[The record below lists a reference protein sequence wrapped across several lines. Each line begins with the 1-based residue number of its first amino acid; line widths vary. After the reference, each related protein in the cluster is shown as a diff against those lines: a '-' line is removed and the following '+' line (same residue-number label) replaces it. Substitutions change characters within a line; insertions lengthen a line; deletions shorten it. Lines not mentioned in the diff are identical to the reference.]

1 VTAADLQR
9 EPAWLPLLQSLA
21 GDGRATCLL
30 VGQPGAPLLWVTTE
44 RLPQLRAVHPGAREE
59 PIVTVPAEFAAEAW
73 SREEALRELVRSRLT
88 ALGPVTAAAIAAPL
102 GAAES
107 DVALALLALQQEGYV
122 LGGRFSPD
130 SAGDEWCERHL
141 LARIHRYTLRR
152 LRREIE
158 PVERRDFARFLFDWQ
173 HLGPDTRVEG
183 PDALA
188 AILGQLEGFEAPA
201 AAWEA
206 ELLPARVGDYAIAW
220 LDDLCSAG
228 RTQWLRLRPD
238 ARRGER
244 ATAEDDAA
252 SGGGAGH
259 SLRATPLLLLPR
271 RH

>member
-1 VTAADLQR
+1 
-9 EPAWLPLLQSLA
+9 
-21 GDGRATCLL
+21 
-30 VGQPGAPLLWVTTE
+30 
-44 RLPQLRAVHPGAREE
+44 
-59 PIVTVPAEFAAEAW
+59 
-73 SREEALRELVRSRLT
+73 
-88 ALGPVTAAAIAAPL
+88 
-102 GAAES
+102 
-107 DVALALLALQQEGYV
+107 
-122 LGGRFSPD
+122 
-130 SAGDEWCERHL
+130 EWCERHL

-206 ELLPARVGDYAIAW
+206 ELLPARVSDYAIAW
-220 LDDLCSAG
+220 LDDLCTAG

-244 ATAEDDAA
+244 ATAEEDAA

-271 RH
+271 RHAGHWTRLAPPADGAASVGPRALRVLEHLCEHGASFFEEIADE